1 MNEKTKPCPFCGSE
15 WTQVRWIGFAHVS
28 NGAFQ
33 AGYRGECTN
42 CGATTRAHMIAEEA
56 IETWNWRVNEELQ
69 QYRQIGTPEECRE
82 AMEKQQ
88 AKKPWVSSDGY
99 WDGVP
104 VYDIYECPEC
114 GALIEDWEEEPH
126 HCICGQALKWEE

>member
-1 MNEKTKPCPFCGSE
+1 MNKQDDRIQCAIDHIKTAIDVDPWDKE
-15 WTQVRWIGFAHVS
+15 
-28 NGAFQ
+28 
-33 AGYRGECTN
+33 
-42 CGATTRAHMIAEEA
+42 IA
-56 IETWNWRVNEELQ
+56 V
-69 QYRQIGTPEECRE
+69 E

-88 AKKPWVSSDGY
+88 AKKPCVSSDGY